1 MQYECV
7 ELIELF
13 GQFQFVGDRTRWCF
27 TDAKDLIC
35 MIGIDGKVAS
45 NENSIQICLNQGI

>member
-1 MQYECV
+1 MPYVCV
-7 ELIELF
+7 ELNELF
-13 GQFQFVGDRTRWCF
+13 GQFQFVGDRARWCC

-45 NENSIQICLNQGI
+45 NENSI